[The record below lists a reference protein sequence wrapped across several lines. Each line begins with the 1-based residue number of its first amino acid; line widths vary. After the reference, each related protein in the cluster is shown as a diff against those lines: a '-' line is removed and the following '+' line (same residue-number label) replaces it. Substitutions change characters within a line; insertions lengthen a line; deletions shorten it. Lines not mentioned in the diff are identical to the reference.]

1 MELFVHAGGADAL
14 NEFAVL
20 EFLVVLEV
28 FDSSVDKLENGQP
41 FRFLLCFFLIFG
53 FEAIGPLQHGEVA
66 SVLFPPFSYGHILL
80 FEFEQQ
86 LVFLEV
92 LTGSGFKTLGFVVPA
107 FVSSGDTDDPGNAGV
122 TGLVENHFQF
132 DHLGVLGVF
141 ATFECDRTIHIVN
154 FQWLMYSCRFPT
166 WEPT

>member
-53 FEAIGPLQHGEVA
+53 FEAIGPLQHGEVTA
-66 SVLFPPFSYGHILL
+66 FLFPPFCDGHVLL
-80 FEFEQQ
+80 FDDNY
-86 LVFLEV
+86 LVAHVFL
-92 LTGSGFKTLGFVVPA
+92 SVPYMGA
-107 FVSSGDTDDPGNAGV
+107 CIRIELSA
-122 TGLVENHFQF
+122 
-132 DHLGVLGVF
+132 
-141 ATFECDRTIHIVN
+141 R
-154 FQWLMYSCRFPT
+154 
-166 WEPT
+166 